1 MQSWLDKDGM
11 KHLGGT
17 ALHTAVDKQHEEVVE
32 VLLEANA
39 DPDLLQKV
47 ITQSPYIMAVKYKD
61 STVANLLHDE
71 VAREKEQDLSS
82 LAQILNLLV
91 FL

>member
-1 MQSWLDKDGM
+1 MLLND
-11 KHLGGT
+11 
-17 ALHTAVDKQHEEVVE
+17 E

-39 DPDLLQKV
+39 DPDLQQKV
-47 ITQSPYIMAVKYKD
+47 NTQSPYIMAAKSCYCTKHNT

-82 LAQILNLLV
+82 LLV
-91 FL
+91 FLYFHLLTQITCCIITF

>member
-1 MQSWLDKDGM
+1 M

-17 ALHTAVDKQHEEVVE
+17 ALHTAIDQQHEEVVE

-47 ITQSPYIMAVKYKD
+47 ITQSPYIMAVKSCYC
-61 STVANLLHDE
+61 TNHEERQYVLYIANLLHDE

-82 LAQILNLLV
+82 LAH
-91 FL
+91 